1 MTSYFDTLLQ
11 DYENAE
17 ISCVVLHD
25 RKAKQWRSFLT
36 VIELIPAEQ
45 EPSTIIGQASTGYCD
60 RQKID
65 DDYTVYVARRIAC
78 PVSEAITIFKEP
90 EKGILLQHGGELY
103 CNVTLLDKA
112 LLEAEP
118 SSEYPLV
125 INAGIENT
133 IGAILP
139 KRQTAFRVWTKI
151 DRQKRWLEAFTVKQR
166 EKLFA
171 KAGLLTKK
179 YLGFDISILHE
190 HGGNIYLCACNPYL
204 RRFDKSLLDLN
215 QELLVSFQ
223 ERSGRSIIGKKLILE
238 DVREGNTCFSLE
250 LTVNQLRQRIRL
262 PHFPDMLYAKLY
274 DSHDHLIEN
283 HAGRWINFSFQM
295 KMQTAQLNLTV
306 KEGTQKR
313 KLKIAKYSSERPV
326 QVGQYDH
333 SLTSYLKEKQRL
345 RQRAELEKNGQFIFF
360 PGSFVDKEK
369 ARNAIA
375 ELLNKASKVCMLLDP
390 YFGAPDLYYAYLI
403 QNTSLP
409 IQIISSAA
417 FLKSKSESPSG
428 RKMKQAFLLR
438 RALAKYKRVLPHQF
452 IEVKVLPGGKSPLHD
467 RYIVVDEN
475 VYLLGS
481 SFNEF
486 GSRATTLIKVP
497 DPLPMVT
504 QAMNWWTDVK
514 TKSLDEYIKSLKS
527 TK

>member
-1 MTSYFDTLLQ
+1 MGDYFDTLTH
-11 DYENAE
+11 DYGNAE

-25 RKAKQWRSFLT
+25 RKTNIWLNFLT
-36 VIELIPAEQ
+36 IIEMIPSEQ
-45 EPSTIIGQASTGYCD
+45 ECSPLIGQASTRYCD

-65 DDYTVYVARRIAC
+65 DNYTVYIARRITC
-78 PVSEAITIFKEP
+78 PLPEAISIFKNP
-90 EKGILLQHGGELY
+90 EKGILLQHGKELH
-103 CNVTLLDKA
+103 CIVTLFEKA
-112 LLEAEP
+112 HLESEP

-125 INAGIENT
+125 INASTENT

-151 DRQKRWLEAFTVKQR
+151 DRQKNWLDAFTLKQR

-171 KAGLLTKK
+171 KGGLLTKR

-190 HGGNIYLCACNPYL
+190 HGGNIYLCGCNPYL
-204 RRFDKSLLDLN
+204 RRFNNSLLDLN
-215 QELLVSFQ
+215 QELLVSCQ
-223 ERSGRSIIGKKLILE
+223 ERAGKSIIGKKLVLE

-250 LTVNQLRQRIRL
+250 LTVSQLRQRIQL
-262 PHFPDMLYAKLY
+262 PHFPDMLHTKLY
-274 DSHDHLIEN
+274 DHHGHLIEN
-283 HAGRWINFSFQM
+283 QAGRWTNFNIQL
-295 KMQTAQLNLTV
+295 KMQTSQLNLTV
-306 KEGTQKR
+306 KEGVVKK
-313 KLKIAKYSSERPV
+313 KLKIPRYSSERPIE
-326 QVGQYDH
+326 VGHFDH
-333 SLTSYLKEKQRL
+333 SLTSYLKGKQLL

-360 PGSFVDKEK
+360 PGNPQDKER
-369 ARNAIA
+369 ARSAVA
-375 ELLNKASKVCMLLDP
+375 ELLNKASKACMLLDP

-409 IQIISSAA
+409 IQIISSAS
-417 FLKSKSESPSG
+417 FLKSKSDGPSG

-438 RALAKYKRVLPHQF
+438 RSLAKYKRALPHQI

-467 RYIVVDEN
+467 RYIVIDEN

-497 DPLPMVT
+497 DPSPMIT
-504 QAMNWWTDVK
+504 QAMNWWKDTK
-514 TKSLDEYIKSLKS
+514 TKSLDDYIKRLKS

>member
-1 MTSYFDTLLQ
+1 MADYFDTLPE

-25 RKAKQWRSFLT
+25 RKAGAWRNFLT
-36 VIELIPAEQ
+36 IIELIPAEQ
-45 EPSTIIGQASTGYCD
+45 EPSPIIGQTSTGYCD
-60 RQKID
+60 RLKID
-65 DDYTVYVARRIAC
+65 DDYTVYIARRIVC
-78 PVSEAITIFKEP
+78 PVSEAISMFKEP
-90 EKGILLQHGGELY
+90 EKGILLQHNTKLN

-112 LLEAEP
+112 HLEAEP
-118 SSEYPLV
+118 SSDYPLV
-125 INAGIENT
+125 INASVENT
-133 IGAILP
+133 IGTILP

-151 DRQKRWLEAFTVKQR
+151 DRQKEWLDAFTAKQR

-190 HGGNIYLCACNPYL
+190 HAGNIYLCGCNPYL
-204 RRFDKSLLDLN
+204 RRFDNSLLDLN
-215 QELLVSFQ
+215 RELLVSFQ
-223 ERSGRSIIGKKLILE
+223 ERAGRSIIGKKLVLE
-238 DVREGNTCFSLE
+238 DMREGNTCFSLE
-250 LTVNQLRQRIRL
+250 LTVSQLRQRIWL

-274 DSHDHLIEN
+274 DSRGHLIEN

-306 KEGTQKR
+306 KEGAHKK
-313 KLKIAKYSSERPV
+313 KLKIPKYSSERPV
-326 QVGQYDH
+326 KVGHYDH
-333 SLTSYLKEKQRL
+333 SLTSYLKGKQSL

-360 PGSFVDKEK
+360 PGSSADKEK
-369 ARNAIA
+369 ARNAVA

-403 QNTSLP
+403 QNTSVP
-409 IQIISSAA
+409 IQILSSAA

-438 RALAKYKRVLPHQF
+438 RSLAKYKRALPHQS

-467 RYIVVDEN
+467 RYIVIDEN

-504 QAMNWWTDVK
+504 QAGNWWTDAK
-514 TKSLDEYIKSLKS
+514 TKSLDDYIKSLKS